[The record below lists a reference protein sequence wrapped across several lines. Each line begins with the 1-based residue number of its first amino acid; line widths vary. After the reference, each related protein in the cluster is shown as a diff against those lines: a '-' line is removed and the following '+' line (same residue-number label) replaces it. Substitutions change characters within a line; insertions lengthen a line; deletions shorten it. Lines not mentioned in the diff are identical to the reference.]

1 MSATTYNYW
10 LVLLSVAIAT
20 VNSYVSLSVSR
31 RLARSYGAEAI
42 GWTVL
47 AGLALGSGVW
57 SMHFI
62 GMLALDIGT
71 PVGFDL
77 WTTLL
82 SVVPIVLAA
91 GTVARLIT
99 RPQVSPARLILCGV
113 LVGGG
118 IVAMHYTGMAAMRM
132 DPPIVWNASR
142 VVLSVL
148 LAVAGS
154 IAALAVAVLSG
165 RERRFRQR
173 VTLRWAAALVMG
185 CTVASM
191 HYFAMSAAGFVA
203 GARCLSAA
211 SVIRGNGLGIAIAVL
226 SLGGLA
232 FTLVVSIIHQQVV
245 RRQKRMDAALE
256 RAQNALTYQAFH
268 DALTGLPNRT
278 YLVNALR
285 KLLTESDDNL
295 AVLFVDLDGFK
306 TINDSLGHHA
316 GDEFLRSVAR
326 AMRSSVRDRD
336 TVARFG
342 GDEFVIVLRA
352 YGGPDN
358 LVSICEKILELVS
371 RPVQVSAH
379 TVTVTPS
386 IGIAVAPDDGDDA
399 DTLLRNADAAM
410 YTVKEFGK
418 FGFRFF
424 ERSMHTVAHERLTL
438 SQELREALHL
448 GSIEVYYQPQKHL
461 RTGSLS
467 GLEALARWNHPT
479 RGTIS
484 PTVFVPISERSGL
497 VASLG
502 THVLRTVIEH
512 LKGWSQAG
520 FEPPYVAI
528 NLSPQELRD
537 PAFADSVHE
546 AAIFHGIEPSR
557 IRFEITE
564 STATRHPEITLR
576 LLRQLEQ
583 KGFELAIDD
592 FGTGYSSLSYLRQMP
607 TRTVKIDQ
615 SFIRGSTQ
623 NRADREITEAIV
635 ALAKKLHLETV
646 AEGVELEEEAIWLR
660 DIGCDVGQGF
670 YFARPMPAD
679 ELLMRFRV
687 ASASLKTRTLD
698 EVESIQDR
706 NA

>member
-1 MSATTYNYW
+1 MLAATYNYW
-10 LVLLSVAIAT
+10 LVLISVVIAT
-20 VNSYVSLSVSR
+20 VDSYVSFSVSG
-31 RLARSYGAEAI
+31 RLARSYGAEAV
-42 GWTVL
+42 GWIVL
-47 AGLALGSGVW
+47 AALAMGSGVW
-57 SMHFI
+57 AMHFI
-62 GMLALDIGT
+62 GMLAFDIGT
-71 PVGFDL
+71 PLGFEL
-77 WTTLL
+77 WTTVLSAAPIVVAAGVVVRLISRPQISTARLL
-82 SVVPIVLAA
+82 S
-91 GTVARLIT
+91 
-99 RPQVSPARLILCGV
+99 CGV
-113 LVGGG
+113 IVGCG
-118 IVAMHYTGMAAMRM
+118 ISAMHYAGMAAMRM
-132 DPPIVWNASR
+132 DPPIVWNIAR
-142 VVLSVL
+142 VVFSVV
-148 LAVAGS
+148 LAIAGAT
-154 IAALAVAVLSG
+154 AALTVAVRTA
-165 RERRFRQR
+165 RERRYRPR
-173 VTLRWAAALVMG
+173 VALRWAAALLMG
-185 CTVASM
+185 GTIAAM
-191 HYFAMSAAGFVA
+191 HYFAMSAAGFVV
-203 GARCLSAA
+203 GARCLSAT
-211 SVIRGNGLGIAIAVL
+211 SMLRGNGLGLAIALL

-232 FTLVVSIIHQQVV
+232 FTLIVSIIHQQVL

-256 RAQNALTYQAFH
+256 RAQNALTYQAYH

-285 KLLTESDDNL
+285 KLLTEQPDNL

-326 AMRSSVRDRD
+326 AMRASVRERD

-358 LVSICEKILELVS
+358 LISICEKILELVS

-386 IGIAVAPDDGDDA
+386 IGIAVAPGDGEDA

-438 SQELREALHL
+438 SQELREALHM
-448 GSIEVYYQPQKHL
+448 GSIEVHYQPQKYL
-461 RTGSLS
+461 RTGALA

-520 FEPPYVAI
+520 FDPPYVAI

-546 AAIFHGIEPSR
+546 ATVFHGIEPSR

-660 DIGCDVGQGF
+660 DIGCDIGQGF

-687 ASASLKTRTLD
+687 ASATIRTRTLD
-698 EVESIQDR
+698 EAEPI
-706 NA
+706 

>member
-1 MSATTYNYW
+1 MLAATYNYW
-10 LVLLSVAIAT
+10 LVLISVVIAT
-20 VNSYVSLSVSR
+20 VDSYVSFSVLG
-31 RLARSYGAEAI
+31 RLARSYGAEAV
-42 GWTVL
+42 GWIVL
-47 AGLALGSGVW
+47 AALAMGAGVW
-57 SMHFI
+57 AMHFV

-71 PVGFDL
+71 PFGFEL

-91 GTVARLIT
+91 GAVSRLIARRQISTARL
-99 RPQVSPARLILCGV
+99 LLCGV
-113 LVGGG
+113 LLGGG
-118 IVAMHYTGMAAMRM
+118 ISAMHYTGMAAMRM
-132 DPPIVWNASR
+132 DPPIVWNIAR
-142 VVLSVL
+142 CAFSVL
-148 LAVAGS
+148 LAITGS
-154 IAALAVAVLSG
+154 TAALAVAVQTG
-165 RERRFRQR
+165 RERRYQPR
-173 VTLRWAAALVMG
+173 VTLRWAAALLMG
-185 CTVASM
+185 STVAAM
-191 HYFAMSAAGFVA
+191 HYFAMSAAGFAV
-203 GARCLSAA
+203 GARCLSAT
-211 SVIRGNGLGIAIAVL
+211 SMLRGNGLGLAIALL

-232 FTLVVSIIHQQVV
+232 FTLIVSIIHQQVL
-245 RRQKRMDAALE
+245 RRQKRTNAALD
-256 RAQNALTYQAFH
+256 RAQKALNYQAYH

-278 YLVNALR
+278 YLVNGLR
-285 KLLTESDDNL
+285 KLLMESSDNL

-326 AMRSSVRDRD
+326 AMRAGVRERD

-358 LVSICEKILELVS
+358 LISICEKILELVS

-386 IGIAVAPDDGDDA
+386 IGIAVAPGDGEDA

-424 ERSMHTVAHERLTL
+424 ERSMYTVAHERLTL
-438 SQELREALHL
+438 SQELREALHM
-448 GSIEVYYQPQKHL
+448 GSIEVHYQPQKYL
-461 RTGSLS
+461 RTGSLA

-520 FEPPYVAI
+520 FDPPYVAI

-546 AAIFHGIEPSR
+546 ATVFHGIEPSR

-660 DIGCDVGQGF
+660 DIGCDIGQGF

-687 ASASLKTRTLD
+687 ASATIKTRTLD
-698 EVESIQDR
+698 EAEPI
-706 NA
+706 

>member
-1 MSATTYNYW
+1 MLTATYNYW
-10 LVLLSVAIAT
+10 LVLISVVIAT
-20 VNSYVSLSVSR
+20 VDSYVSLSVSG
-31 RLARSYGAEAI
+31 RLARSHGAEAI
-42 GWTVL
+42 GWIVL
-47 AGLALGSGVW
+47 AGLAMGSGVW
-57 SMHFI
+57 AMHFI
-62 GMLALDIGT
+62 GMLALDVGT
-71 PVGFDL
+71 PLGFDL
-77 WTTLL
+77 WTTML
-82 SVVPIVLAA
+82 SVVPIVIAA
-91 GTVARLIT
+91 GAVSRLIT
-99 RPQVSPARLILCGV
+99 RPRVTALRVLGCGV
-113 LVGGG
+113 LIGSGVC
-118 IVAMHYTGMAAMRM
+118 AMHYIGMAAMRM
-132 DPPIVWNASR
+132 DPPIIWDHTR
-142 VVLSVL
+142 IVLSVI
-148 LAVAGS
+148 LAIGGS
-154 IAALAVAVLSG
+154 AAALGVAVRTRS
-165 RERRFRQR
+165 ERRFRQR
-173 VTLRWAAALVMG
+173 LALRWLAAIVMG
-185 CTVASM
+185 CTVAAL
-191 HYFAMSAAGFVA
+191 HYYAMTAAGLAV
-203 GARCLSAA
+203 GARCLSAT
-211 SVIRGNGLGIAIAVL
+211 SILHGNGLGLVIAFL
-226 SLGGLA
+226 SLSVLA
-232 FTLVVSIIHQQVV
+232 FTLVVSIVHQQVL

-285 KLLTESDDNL
+285 KQLAESHDNL

-326 AMRSSVRDRD
+326 AMRASVRDRD
-336 TVARFG
+336 IVARFG

-358 LVSICEKILELVS
+358 LIAICEKILELVS
-371 RPVQVSAH
+371 RPVQVSSH

-386 IGIAVAPDDGDDA
+386 IGIAIAPADGDDA

-424 ERSMHTVAHERLTL
+424 ERSMHTIAHERLTL
-438 SQELREALHL
+438 SQELREALHI
-448 GSIEVYYQPQKHL
+448 GAIEVHYQPQKHL
-461 RTGSLS
+461 RTGSLA

-512 LKGWSQAG
+512 LKGWSRAG

-537 PAFADSVHE
+537 PSFADSVHE
-546 AAIFHGIEPSR
+546 AIVFHGIAPSR

-576 LLRQLEQ
+576 LLRLLEQ

-646 AEGVELEEEAIWLR
+646 AEGVELEEEANWLR
-660 DIGCDVGQGF
+660 DMGCDVGQGF

-687 ASASLKTRTLD
+687 ASATIRTRTQD
-698 EVESIQDR
+698 EAEPL
-706 NA
+706 

>member
-1 MSATTYNYW
+1 MVTATFNYW
-10 LVLLSVAIAT
+10 LVLLSVVVAIVDA
-20 VNSYVSLSVSR
+20 YLAFSVYG
-31 RLARSYGAEAI
+31 RLARSRGAEAV
-42 GWTVL
+42 GWIVL
-47 AGLALGSGVW
+47 SGLAMGSGAW
-57 SMHFI
+57 AMHFI
-62 GMLALDIGT
+62 AMLALDIGT
-71 PVGFDL
+71 PLGYDL
-77 WTTLL
+77 WLTIASFLPL
-82 SVVPIVLAA
+82 GIAA
-91 GTVARLIT
+91 KFVARWLT
-99 RPQVSPARLILCGV
+99 RPRATPVRAIYCGIILGA
-113 LVGGG
+113 G
-118 IVAMHYTGMAAMRM
+118 IASTHFLGYAAMPM
-132 DPPIVWNASR
+132 DPPISWSVGR
-142 VVLSVL
+142 LVL
-148 LAVAGS
+148 
-154 IAALAVAVLSG
+154 ALACALTGSVIALITVVRAG
-165 RERRFRQR
+165 RERRLRPR
-173 VTLRWAAALVMG
+173 VAMRWIAAGLVG
-185 CTVASM
+185 CTMAGV
-191 HYFAMSAAGFVA
+191 HYLAISAATIA
-203 GARCLSAA
+203 PGARCLTADAA
-211 SVIRGNGLGIAIAVL
+211 LHGDALGLVIAFVSLTVL
-226 SLGGLA
+226 TS
-232 FTLVVSIIHQQVV
+232 TLVISIVYQQVQ

-256 RAQNALTYQAFH
+256 RAQNALNYQAFH

-285 KLLTESDDNL
+285 KLLAESPDNL

-326 AMRSSVRDRD
+326 AMRASVRERD

-358 LVSICEKILELVS
+358 LIAICEKILELVS
-371 RPVQVSAH
+371 RPVQVSSH

-386 IGIAVAPDDGDDA
+386 IGIAVAPNDGEDA

-424 ERSMHTVAHERLTL
+424 ERSMHTIAHERLTL
-438 SQELREALHL
+438 SQELREALNL
-448 GSIEVYYQPQKHL
+448 GSIEVHYQPQKHL
-461 RTGSLS
+461 RTGSLA

-512 LKGWSQAG
+512 LKGWSASG
-520 FEPPYVAI
+520 FDPPYVAI

-537 PAFADSVHE
+537 PGFADSVHE
-546 AAIFHGIEPSR
+546 AIVFHGIEPSR

-607 TRTVKIDQ
+607 ARTVKIDQ
-615 SFIRGSTQ
+615 SFVRGSTQ

-646 AEGVELEEEAIWLR
+646 AEGVELEEEALWLKEM
-660 DIGCDVGQGF
+660 GCDIGQGF

-687 ASASLKTRTLD
+687 ASAVIRRDSPSSETEPPAT
-698 EVESIQDR
+698 V
-706 NA
+706 